1 MATLEYAA
9 PKAAAWRRIARKWG
23 GLLKETGAE
32 WWQDKA
38 PRLGA
43 ALAYYTILSLAPLL
57 ILVTP
62 VVGAVF
68 GRERARDQSTE
79 QFSQLLG
86 SEAAEAVASLVGA
99 GPNRP
104 GTIATALSV
113 AVLLFAASGVFAE
126 LQDAMDTIWEVVPKP
141 GNRAAFR
148 SLLRQRFLSFA
159 MVLGIG
165 FLLLVSLVISA
176 ALAALEE
183 AASRRASV
191 PVIVWRASHG
201 LVSFGVITVLF
212 ALIFKVLPD
221 VKIHWRDVWLG
232 AAITA
237 GLFTLGRFLIG
248 QYIGR
253 EALWAS
259 YGTGAKSLVAL
270 LVWVYY
276 SAQILFFGAE
286 FTKAYAKRLGS
297 GRPAP
302 TEIAVPL
309 TEEARAEQGIPK
321 QEVVEAVAEVV
332 ERHKR
337 EDEEGGVSS

>member
-1 MATLEYAA
+1 MPISAFATSQ
-9 PKAAAWRRIARKWG
+9 AAAWRRFARTWG
-23 GLLKETGAE
+23 GVFAETAAE

-62 VVGAVF
+62 AVGVVF
-68 GRERARDQSTE
+68 GPKRARQQIID

-86 SEAAEAVASLVGA
+86 SEAAEAVATLVGA

-104 GTIATALSV
+104 GKMATALSV
-113 AVLLFAASGVFAE
+113 GVLLFAASGVFAE
-126 LQDAMDTIWEVVPKP
+126 LQDAMDTIWEVVPRP

-176 ALAALEE
+176 ALAALQE
-183 AASRRASV
+183 AASQRASV
-191 PVIVWRASHG
+191 PVIVWNASHAV
-201 LVSFGVITVLF
+201 LSFVIVTVLF

-221 VKIHWRDVWLG
+221 VKIHWRDVWPG
-232 AAITA
+232 AVITA
-237 GLFTLGRFLIG
+237 GLFTLGRALIG

-253 EALWAS
+253 EALWSS

-276 SAQILFFGAE
+276 SAQILYFGAE
-286 FTKAYAKRLGS
+286 FTKSYTKRVGS
-297 GRPAP
+297 GRAPP
-302 TEIAVPL
+302 TEVAVPL

-337 EDEEGGVSS
+337 EDEAGGPSE

>member
-1 MATLEYAA
+1 MVDPRGWALV
-9 PKAAAWRRIARKWG
+9 
-23 GLLKETGAE
+23 LKETAAE

-43 ALAYYTILSLAPLL
+43 ALAYYTILSLAPML

-62 VVGAVF
+62 AVAMVF
-68 GRERARDQSTE
+68 GPQQARRQVIS
-79 QFSQLLG
+79 QFEQLLG
-86 SEAAEAVASLVGA
+86 HEAAEAVATLVGA

-104 GTIATALSV
+104 GRVATALSV
-113 AVLLFAASGVFAE
+113 GLLLFAASGVFAE

-141 GNRAAFR
+141 GNRAALL

-176 ALAALEE
+176 ALGALQAAALQY
-183 AASRRASV
+183 AQV
-191 PVIVWRASHG
+191 PVAVWSVAHG
-201 LVSFGVITVLF
+201 TVSFAVITVLF

-221 VKIHWRDVWLG
+221 VKLRWRDVWLG
-232 AAITA
+232 AAMTSA
-237 GLFTLGRFLIG
+237 LFALGRFVIG
-248 QYIGR
+248 QYVGR
-253 EALWAS
+253 AALWAS

-286 FTKAYAKRLGS
+286 FTKAYTKRLGS
-297 GRPAP
+297 GVAPP
-302 TEIAVPL
+302 TEVAVPL
-309 TEEARAEQGIPK
+309 TDEARAEQGIPK

-332 ERHKR
+332 ERKR
-337 EDEEGGVSS
+337 REEEDPPQGGQQGS

>member
-1 MATLEYAA
+1 MLRLKHAA
-9 PKAAAWRRIARKWG
+9 VWLAI
-23 GLLKETGAE
+23 LKETTAE

-43 ALAYYTILSLAPLL
+43 ALAYYTILSLAPMLLL
-57 ILVTP
+57 ITP
-62 VVGAVF
+62 AVGLVVGQTQ
-68 GRERARDQSTE
+68 ARKQIIN

-86 SEAAEAVASLVGA
+86 EEAAQAVGTLVGA
-99 GPNRP
+99 GPHRI
-104 GTIATALSV
+104 GRVATALSV
-113 AVLLFAASGVFAE
+113 GVLLFAASGVFAE

-141 GNRAAFR
+141 GNRFALMR
-148 SLLRQRFLSFA
+148 LLRQRFLSFA

-176 ALAALEE
+176 ALGALQ
-183 AASRRASV
+183 AVAVQYASV
-191 PVIVWRASHG
+191 PVAVWSAAHG
-201 LVSFGVITVLF
+201 IVSFAVTTVLF
-212 ALIFKVLPD
+212 AMIFKVLPD
-221 VKIHWRDVWLG
+221 VKVRWRDVALG
-232 AAITA
+232 AAITS
-237 GLFTLGRFLIG
+237 GLFALGRFVIG

-286 FTKAYAKRLGS
+286 FTKAYAKHLGS

-302 TEIAVPL
+302 TEVAVPL
-309 TEEARAEQGIPK
+309 TDAARAEQGIPK
-321 QEVVEAVAEVV
+321 QEVVEAVAQVV
-332 ERHKR
+332 EKKR
-337 EDEEGGVSS
+337 REEDDDIGLQEGPGPHVEP